1 MGRIYLEHLGGSRL
15 FSCAQCDTFLTNRD
29 ELISTRFT
37 GATGRAFLFKKVVN
51 VIHDE
56 REEREMLTGMHFV
69 RDVLCKSCK
78 VKVGWFYEFA
88 TEENQRYK
96 EGQVI
101 LERALIIEHDGI
113 KEYVPADDAAITVSS
128 APGGGGQPMQIVEG
142 PVIPPSSPAGGVP
155 IADIG
160 APAIE
165 IEGQPLGIVVNP
177 GDAGSPA

>member
-51 VIHDE
+51 VIHGE
-56 REEREMLTGMHFV
+56 REKREMLTGMHFV

-78 VKVGWFYEFA
+78 VKLGWFYEFA
-88 TEENQRYK
+88 IEENQRYK

-101 LERALIIEHDGI
+101 LERALINEHDGI
-113 KEYVPADDAAITVSS
+113 KEYVPTDDADIAASS
-128 APGGGGQPMQIVEG
+128 ASGRGGQPMPMEEG
-142 PVIPPSSPAGGVP
+142 PALPPSSPVGGVP
-155 IADIG
+155 MANVG

-165 IEGQPLGIVVNP
+165 VDGHPLGIAVNP
-177 GDAGSPA
+177 DDAGSPA